1 MPTARAPRP
10 AVSRAATAAVLLLA
24 LTGCSSSADGDA
36 AAGAGQDD
44 APAST
49 APSSPTTSGNASS
62 APTTSGDAST
72 ATVQETCARVLE
84 TVRTAP
90 QQLREDPAGLF
101 AEVDELAATAPDEVS
116 GQLTSVREAVAGFRR
131 GERSFFGVVQEVR
144 GLQER
149 CSG

>member
-1 MPTARAPRP
+1 MPTAHAPRP
-10 AVSRAATAAVLLLA
+10 ALIRAATAAVVLLLA
-24 LTGCSSSADGDA
+24 FTGCSSADRDSAT
-36 AAGAGQDD
+36 GAGQD

-49 APSSPTTSGNASS
+49 APSGAAASGGAS
-62 APTTSGDAST
+62 A
-72 ATVQETCARVLE
+72 ATVQEACARVLE

-101 AEVDELAATAPDEVS
+101 TEVDELAATAPDELS
-116 GQLTSVREAVAGFRR
+116 GQLTSVREAVAGFRQ
-131 GERSFFGVVQEVR
+131 GERSFISVVQEVR

>member
-1 MPTARAPRP
+1 MPTAHAPRP
-10 AVSRAATAAVLLLA
+10 AVIRAATAAVLLLA
-24 LTGCSSSADGDA
+24 LTGCSSADRDS
-36 AAGAGQDD
+36 AAGAGQD

-49 APSSPTTSGNASS
+49 APSGPAASGGAS
-62 APTTSGDAST
+62 A

-90 QQLREDPAGLF
+90 EQLREDPAGLF
-101 AEVDELAATAPDEVS
+101 TEVDELAATAPDELS
-116 GQLTSVREAVAGFRR
+116 GQLTSAREAVAGFRQ
-131 GERSFFGVVQEVR
+131 GDRSFISVVQEVR